1 MKPKIVRTYNS
12 VWKVEKV
19 LYGIQDI
26 PLPIPLTYR
35 QIGFFTGGVIVVWI
49 LNHFPPLSLIHLTLV
64 EYIFLPGLFS
74 WFFTKQLLDG
84 KAPHRFMIRVV
95 QYHLS
100 PKVFN
105 RYKEVNSSRKPYKY
119 GSSISYR
126 ELSYDKKEGDADEHR
141 ISG

>member
-1 MKPKIVRTYNS
+1 MKPKILRTYNS

-35 QIGFFTGGVIVVWI
+35 QIGFFAGGFILVWC
-49 LNHFPPLSLIHLTLV
+49 LNRIPPLSLIDLGLI

-84 KAPHRFMIRVV
+84 KAPHRFFLRVA
-95 QYHLS
+95 QYHLD
-100 PKVFN
+100 PHYRN
-105 RYKEVNSSRKPYKY
+105 RYKEITSSKKPYKY
-119 GSSISYR
+119 ASPISYR
-126 ELSYDKKEGDADEHR
+126 ELSYHEKEGEADEHR

>member
-1 MKPKIVRTYNS
+1 MKPKILRTYNS

-35 QIGFFTGGVIVVWI
+35 QIGFFTGGVIIVWL
-49 LNHFPPLSLIHLTLV
+49 LNHFPPLSLLHLGLI

-74 WFFTKQLLDG
+74 WFFTKQSPDG
-84 KAPHRFMIRVV
+84 KATHRFLIRVA

-100 PKVFN
+100 PHLFN
-105 RYKEVNSSRKPYKY
+105 RYKEVSNVKKPYQY
-119 GSSISYR
+119 ASLIGYR
-126 ELSYDKKEGDADEHR
+126 QLSYYERGEADEYR
-141 ISG
+141 ISD

>member
-1 MKPKIVRTYNS
+1 MKPKILRTYNS

-35 QIGFFTGGVIVVWI
+35 QIGFFGGGVIIVWI
-49 LNHFPPLSLIHLTLV
+49 LNHFPPLSLLHLELV
-64 EYIFLPGLFS
+64 EYVFLPGLFT

-84 KAPHRFMIRVV
+84 KAPHRFLIRVV

-100 PKVFN
+100 PHIRN
-105 RYKEVNSSRKPYKY
+105 RYKEVSDVKKPYKY
-119 GSSISYR
+119 ASKVGFR
-126 ELSYDKKEGDADEHR
+126 QLSYLEKGEADEYR
-141 ISG
+141 ISH